1 MGTAIRNK
9 VKKLEFLRNNVKGEL
24 NKVLSNHEADI
35 VRLNYLQM
43 IDGYGSDNKNLFN
56 ARPEFDGVYSGESQ
70 KQGLYDFFV
79 TGQFKRGLFATVK
92 DGLITVDS
100 TGKGSGEKS
109 LFFSGYINLFGLNDD
124 SMVKL
129 RRIIQQD
136 IQNFINKYKL

>member
-9 VKKLEFLRNNVKGEL
+9 IKKLEYIRNNVKKEL
-24 NKVLSNHEADI
+24 TVVLNDHEADI

-43 IDGYGSDNKNLFN
+43 IDGYGSDDKRLFN
-56 ARPEFDGVYSGESQ
+56 TQRQFTGTYRPGGR

-100 TGKGSGEKS
+100 NGKGTGEKS
-109 LFFSGYINLFGLNDD
+109 LFFAGYTNLFGLNND
-124 SMVKL
+124 SMAKL

-136 IQNFINKYKL
+136 IQNFINKYK

>member
-9 VKKLEFLRNNVKGEL
+9 IKKLSYIRDNVKKEL
-24 NKVLSNHEADI
+24 NVVLQNHDADI

-43 IDGYGSDNKNLFN
+43 IDGYGSDGKNLFN
-56 ARPEFDGVYSGESQ
+56 VRPEFDGVYGADSQ

-109 LFFSGYINLFGLNDD
+109 LFFAGYTNLFGLNED
-124 SMVKL
+124 SERKL
-129 RRIIQQD
+129 RRIIQKD
-136 IQNFINKYKL
+136 IQNFINKYK

>member
-9 VKKLEFLRNNVKGEL
+9 IKRLSYIRDNVKKEL
-24 NKVLSNHEADI
+24 NVVLQNHDADI

-43 IDGYGSDNKNLFN
+43 IDGYGSDGKNLFN
-56 ARPEFDGVYSGESQ
+56 TQRQYQGMYRPGYK

-100 TGKGSGEKS
+100 TGKGTGEKS
-109 LFFSGYINLFGLNDD
+109 LFFAGYTNLFGLNDD
-124 SMVKL
+124 SERKL

-136 IQNFINKYKL
+136 IQNFINKYK

>member
-9 VKKLEFLRNNVKGEL
+9 IKRLSYIRDNVKKEL
-24 NKVLSNHEADI
+24 DVVLQNHDADI

-43 IDGYGSDNKNLFN
+43 IDGYGSDGKNLFN
-56 ARPEFDGVYSGESQ
+56 SQRQFDGVYAPGYK

-79 TGQFKRGLFATVK
+79 TGQFKRGLFSTVK

-109 LFFSGYINLFGLNDD
+109 LFFAGYTNLFGLNDD
-124 SMVKL
+124 SNRKL

-136 IQNFINKYKL
+136 IQNFINKYK